1 MTLVKIGCPIW
12 THEQWFGSLFPANT
26 AKEKSLAA
34 YAQNFNCVEGNTSFY
49 HIPDEKTVMR
59 WAEQV
64 PEDFRFTFKFHRSI
78 SHDKKLINIE
88 NDVHLFLSRMALL
101 EDKLGCLMLQ
111 LPASFSPHQLGHLA
125 SFIALLPKNL
135 RYAVEVRHLVF
146 FDKSD
151 NEKALNQLLIEN
163 NINRVIMDT
172 RALFSCPVIGG
183 PANGGP
189 ASRDKIIEDTQRK
202 KPKVPTHV
210 IATSETPLV
219 RFVGHPDIQA
229 NKPFYS
235 PWIHKTKQWLDEGK
249 SPYLFFHMPN
259 TFDAPWLAE
268 AFVNDFKESYPEHPI
283 SSIALPK
290 NSNNQLDIFGL

>member
-1 MTLVKIGCPIW
+1 MALVRIGSPIW

-26 AKEKSLAA
+26 AKEKSLGA
-34 YAQNFNCVEGNTSFY
+34 YAQHFNSVEGNTSFY
-49 HIPDEKTVMR
+49 HIPDEKTLLR

-78 SHDKKLINIE
+78 SHDKKLLNIE
-88 NDVHLFLSRMALL
+88 DNLRLVLNRMALL
-101 EDKLGCLMLQ
+101 EHKLGCLMLQ
-111 LPASFSPHQLGHLA
+111 MPASFGPNQLAHLV
-125 SFIALLPKNL
+125 SFIQLLPKDF
-135 RYAVEVRHLVF
+135 RYAVEVRHSDF

-151 NEKALNQLLIEN
+151 NEKVLNQLLIEN

-172 RALFSCPVIGG
+172 RALFAC
-183 PANGGP
+183 PANGD
-189 ASRDKIIEDTQRK
+189 SIIEDAHRK

-210 IATSETPLV
+210 IATSDTPLV

-229 NKPFYS
+229 NKPFYT

-249 SPYLFFHMPN
+249 SPYLFFHMAN

-268 AFVNDFKESYPEHPI
+268 AFVNDFNQLYADNPI
-283 SSIALPK
+283 TTMALPK